1 MRRILGA
8 VVAAAVSVTVL
19 AVAREASAATN
30 SFRGVNWADARD
42 NYVDGWVIPTGLTAS
57 DSYGTVHT
65 KADGIL
71 AGFQNL
77 LGANTV
83 RLPIN
88 PQSVN
93 SSWWAAY
100 RGAVDS
106 ALEHG
111 MQVIL
116 SYWEADSHKDGLVD
130 DTAAWNTMWD
140 TVTAGYGGNAN
151 VYFEP
156 MNEPFGYSLSSWVSL
171 CSGWLAR
178 HSSVPRGRVL
188 ISGTGYNDNVTG
200 VGASS
205 ALSGTLLSLHFYGF
219 WASDTTRAKWTTNL
233 SNRLGSYSS
242 RTIIDEAGA
251 PMTTGLTYT
260 GAQNQDGN
268 VFTAYFA
275 ATTDLTRSRQMGVV
289 YWPGLRSGDS
299 YSITRQSG
307 AGLAVNNASGVAQLR
322 WGWGL

>member
-57 DSYGTVHT
+57 DSYSTVHT

-116 SYWEADSHKDGLVD
+116 SY
-130 DTAAWNTMWD
+130 
-140 TVTAGYGGNAN
+140 
-151 VYFEP
+151 
-156 MNEPFGYSLSSWVSL
+156 
-171 CSGWLAR
+171 
-178 HSSVPRGRVL
+178 
-188 ISGTGYNDNVTG
+188 
-200 VGASS
+200 
-205 ALSGTLLSLHFYGF
+205 
-219 WASDTTRAKWTTNL
+219 
-233 SNRLGSYSS
+233 
-242 RTIIDEAGA
+242 
-251 PMTTGLTYT
+251 
-260 GAQNQDGN
+260 
-268 VFTAYFA
+268 
-275 ATTDLTRSRQMGVV
+275 
-289 YWPGLRSGDS
+289 
-299 YSITRQSG
+299 
-307 AGLAVNNASGVAQLR
+307 
-322 WGWGL
+322 